1 LKKSRDPVFVA
12 ALEYES
18 ATLNALQ
25 ALAGTDDAAVIAACM
40 RFIDAIQALDAM
52 PDRDRGLAYLR
63 RRGGVPNFAWKRIHA
78 FMEIFV
84 ANRTPTV
91 H

>member
-1 LKKSRDPVFVA
+1 MKKSRDHVFVA

-25 ALAGTDDAAVIAACM
+25 AL
-40 RFIDAIQALDAM
+40 DAM
-52 PDRDRGLAYLR
+52 PDRDRGLAYLK
-63 RRGGVPNFAWKRIHA
+63 RRGGIPNFAWKRIHA